1 MTSEKPTPSTPSD
14 DIDLVGL
21 LERVYLFLR
30 RFRKVF
36 IIAIIVGIALGCTLY
51 FISPKQYQS
60 KLILHSS
67 YLTNQEQI
75 EIIGYWNELLKR
87 GEYKELTA
95 ILNCDEAFL
104 KQIVSLEG
112 VEIQKNYS
120 STDPNG
126 FYVNAKVK
134 SNSVLKQLQDAIVY
148 GLNNTEY
155 LKKKLAARKDDL
167 HELIDKTTIEL
178 SKLDSIKK
186 NIENIISNKEKTS
199 SPIFLDISG
208 VNKDLVDLNEKLIAY
223 KNELRFTSAVQI
235 LQGFIPLDTPVSMSL
250 KVTIIIA
257 LILCIVVAYL
267 FTLLKYVEDRLRKR
281 VKANA

>member
-21 LERVYLFLR
+21 LERVYLFFR
-30 RFRKVF
+30 RFRNTF
-36 IIAIIVGIALGCTLY
+36 IIAIIAGIALGCTLY
-51 FISPKQYQS
+51 FLSPKQYQS

-87 GEYKELTA
+87 GEHKELSP
-95 ILNCDEAFL
+95 ILNCNEDL
-104 KQIVSLEG
+104 LNNIVSLEG

-134 SNSVLKQLQDAIVY
+134 SNSVLKELQDAIVY

-155 LKKKLAARKDDL
+155 VKKKLAARKGDL
-167 HELIDKTTIEL
+167 QELIDKTTVEI
-178 SKLDSIKK
+178 SKLDSVKK
-186 NIENIISNKEKTS
+186 DIENIISNKEKTS
-199 SPIFLDISG
+199 SSLFIDVSG
-208 VNKDLVDLNEKLIAY
+208 VNKDLVDLNEKLITY
-223 KNELRFTSAVQI
+223 KNELRFISSVQV

-250 KVTIIIA
+250 KATIAIA

-267 FTLLKYVEDRLRKR
+267 FSLLKHVEDRLRKR

>member
-1 MTSEKPTPSTPSD
+1 MTAEKPTLSTTPD
-14 DIDLVGL
+14 EIDLVGL
-21 LERVYLFLR
+21 LERVFLFFR
-30 RFRKVF
+30 RFRKIF
-36 IIAIIVGIALGCTLY
+36 IIAIIAGIVLGSTLY
-51 FISPKQYQS
+51 FLSPKQYQS

-87 GEYKELTA
+87 NELA
-95 ILNCDEAFL
+95 QLAPILNCNENLL

-134 SNSVLKQLQDAIVY
+134 DNSILKDLQAGIVY

-155 LKKKLAARKDDL
+155 VKKKLAARKDDL
-167 HELIDKTTIEL
+167 QELVEKTTVEI

-186 NIENIISNKEKTS
+186 NIEDIINNREKTS
-199 SPIFLDISG
+199 SPLFLDVSG
-208 VNKDLVDLNEKLIAY
+208 GNKDLVDLNEKLITY
-223 KNELRFTSAVQI
+223 KNELRFISAVQV

-250 KVTIIIA
+250 KVSIVIA
-257 LILCIVVAYL
+257 LILCLVVAYL
-267 FTLLKYVEDRLRKR
+267 FSLLKYVEDRLQKR